1 MSPPVQP
8 HPRAPSAPRRARG
21 PGPGE
26 PRSRPGA
33 AVSPAAPST
42 GPAGRAAVG
51 WARALRRS
59 AAPTARALRGWAAL
73 CWTALCWAPEAEAGP
88 YKAIAAAEA
97 RGKISVLEHHLL
109 GTRAWAR
116 EAAAAALSRLPP
128 QPALVPA
135 LLDCVSREA
144 ERGYVR
150 AACAGAL
157 GSWRVPE
164 LAPAA
169 AAALPQL
176 DAEARYW
183 MAEALH
189 RLGGAAATAELRGLH
204 DDPDLYVARAAREW
218 AQ

>member
-1 MSPPVQP
+1 MMLPSPRPD
-8 HPRAPSAPRRARG
+8 RAPCAPRRARG

-33 AVSPAAPST
+33 AVSSAAPPT

-51 WARALRRS
+51 WARALRH
-59 AAPTARALRGWAAL
+59 AAALLLGPLFLGALCRGPTAQ
-73 CWTALCWAPEAEAGP
+73 AGP

-97 RGKISVLEHHLL
+97 RGKISVLERHLL
-109 GTRAWAR
+109 GSRAWAR
-116 EAAAAALSRLPP
+116 ERAAAALGRLPA

-135 LLDCVSREA
+135 LLACLSSEA

-157 GSWRVPE
+157 GAWRAPE
-164 LAPAA
+164 LAAA
-169 AAALPQL
+169 AAGALPQL
-176 DAEARYW
+176 DPEARYW
-183 MAEALH
+183 VAEALH
-189 RLGGAAATAELRGLH
+189 RLGGPEAKAELRALH

-218 AQ
+218 AP